1 MHSGI
6 ISVEIK
12 EIEYMNET
20 EIHYN
25 VLEILEYQ

>member
-12 EIEYMNET
+12 VTEYMNET
-20 EIHYN
+20 RIHYN
-25 VLEILEYQ
+25 VLDLPDYQ